1 MTSDDRL
8 DATSRELLTRLR
20 EMKHLEEEKRSEA
33 RSTERF
39 HDLAEEVA
47 DKAGEVYEL
56 AHREEV
62 SGAADSPLRKER
74 LPWACDHAH
83 GCTTPRRQSGVDM
96 DVGPPRMGIPMGVGI
111 GLPPDGPPPL

>member
-74 LPWACDHAH
+74 DEEYPGDWSDRTA
-83 GCTTPRRQSGVDM
+83 S
-96 DVGPPRMGIPMGVGI
+96 
-111 GLPPDGPPPL
+111 